1 MLHLL
6 AILVVISIV
15 LASTLLPN
23 LKGLALNTLN
33 PDYVSDFVVD

>member
-23 LKGLALNTLN
+23 LKGLALNN